1 MDYKKLFFILALGF
15 LIPSL
20 LIPWSSID
28 FIGESTEYTPL
39 KITKDLVIKDNSNNA
54 FNLIKMIKPYKASY
68 LSMILSMILYFSSFY
83 FLYQSY
89 NIKSSKLLLISA
101 VLIFASIGL
110 YSFSIE
116 NYKTGFSFIA
126 NETGGIVGEEF
137 KGDER
142 EIINNILK
150 KDQGYYLTII
160 AGIFS
165 MLSYIWKKE
174 N

>member
-1 MDYKKLFFILALGF
+1 
-15 LIPSL
+15 
-20 LIPWSSID
+20 
-28 FIGESTEYTPL
+28 
-39 KITKDLVIKDNSNNA
+39 
-54 FNLIKMIKPYKASY
+54 
-68 LSMILSMILYFSSFY
+68 MILSMILYFSSFY